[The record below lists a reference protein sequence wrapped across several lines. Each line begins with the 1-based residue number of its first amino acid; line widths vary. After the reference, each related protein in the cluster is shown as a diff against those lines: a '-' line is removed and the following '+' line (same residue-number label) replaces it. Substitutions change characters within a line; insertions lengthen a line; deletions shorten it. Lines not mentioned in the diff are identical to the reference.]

1 MQSQWQTVSTSYGGA
16 DLVTS
21 RNKVLRN
28 TYMLLALSMIPT
40 ALGAWVG
47 MSMKFMVG
55 GWLGVIAF
63 LAVSFGAFFAIE
75 KTKHS
80 AMGVVLLLAYTGFMG
95 LWLSQYLQI
104 AMRFSNG
111 GQLIAMAAGGTAA
124 IFFSL
129 ATLATVSKKDFS
141 FMGKFLFIGLILL
154 FVAGLANVFFQIP
167 ALSLTL
173 SAIATLVFS
182 AFILVDVSRIVN
194 GGETNYVT
202 ATLSLYL
209 NIYNLFVSLLNL
221 LMAFGGER
229 D

>member
-16 DLVTS
+16 DLATS

-40 ALGAWVG
+40 ALGAWLG

-55 GWLGVIAF
+55 GWMGAIVF

-75 KTKHS
+75 KTKQS

-95 LWLSQYLQI
+95 LWLSQYLQM

-111 GQLIAMAAGGTAA
+111 GQLIAMAAGGTAT
-124 IFFSL
+124 IFFAL

-141 FMGKFLFIGLILL
+141 FMGKFLFIGMILL
-154 FVAGLANVFFQIP
+154 LVAGLANIFFQIP
-167 ALSLTL
+167 ALSLTI
-173 SAIATLVFS
+173 SAVATLIFS

-209 NIYNLFVSLLNL
+209 NVYNLFVSLLNL
-221 LMAFGGER
+221 LTAFGGER